1 MCIRDSPWEEFI
13 KYFETGKEVQ
23 GTVIHVLDKGIILQL
38 EYEVE
43 GIIPFGRKSKNIR
56 TKIMKNYNRGDVLT
70 AVVMEVNSNDK
81 KIVLILDELDESPDE
96 KMDAV
101 KEYMESQ
108 ESPASEKIEIPTQPE
123 NPEDD
128 SE

>member
-1 MCIRDSPWEEFI
+1 
-13 KYFETGKEVQ
+13 
-23 GTVIHVLDKGIILQL
+23 
-38 EYEVE
+38 
-43 GIIPFGRKSKNIR
+43 
-56 TKIMKNYNRGDVLT
+56 
-70 AVVMEVNSNDK
+70 MEVNSNDK
-81 KIVLILDELDESPDE
+81 KIVLILDELNESPDE

-123 NPEDD
+123 NPEGD

>member
-1 MCIRDSPWEEFI
+1 
-13 KYFETGKEVQ
+13 
-23 GTVIHVLDKGIILQL
+23 
-38 EYEVE
+38 
-43 GIIPFGRKSKNIR
+43 
-56 TKIMKNYNRGDVLT
+56 
-70 AVVMEVNSNDK
+70 MEVNSNDK

-123 NPEDD
+123 NPEGD